1 MVDNRKKMGEMG
13 IFPVTP
19 SIHHVNNHAFCPPS
33 WEPTPTE
40 IQLLQGVAPASPLE
54 HLEEVVRRTSCNTQ
68 HVECWSLLRAKRNL
82 ILHVQYDGPATE
94 PLLSILWPN
103 SRSSQS
109 WEDFSEETICYMY
122 MVCTC
127 LWSCVRELSFCLSVQ
142 HIYVLVW
149 DQLLGRGQPNR
160 GHNCSFSLINTV
172 SQLSAVCLFFNM
184 EKTNIENLSIF
195 GIYEMTFLLGGH

>member
-1 MVDNRKKMGEMG
+1 M
-13 IFPVTP
+13 
-19 SIHHVNNHAFCPPS
+19 
-33 WEPTPTE
+33 
-40 IQLLQGVAPASPLE
+40 
-54 HLEEVVRRTSCNTQ
+54 Q
-68 HVECWSLLRAKRNL
+68 HSACGMLVSSQSERNL

-103 SRSSQS
+103 SRRSQS
-109 WEDFSEETICYMY
+109 WEAFSEETICYMY

-127 LWSCVRELSFCLSVQ
+127 LWSCVRELSFCLYVQ
-142 HIYVLVW
+142 HIHVLVW

-160 GHNCSFSLINTV
+160 GQNCSFSLINTV
-172 SQLSAVCLFFNM
+172 SQLSAVCLFFFNM